1 MKLTNF
7 EKETI
12 IRFNEAEKMAVV
24 ETCSKKWKKRLRE
37 NAEES
42 DEVQLIREDEYS
54 VTYRCPKNLL
64 FMRKLIRLSEKR
76 KADLRA
82 QAARIR
88 GMKKLAKEKEK
99 NFEHFM

>member
-24 ETCSKKWKKRLRE
+24 ETCNKKWKKRLRMI
-37 NAEES
+37 AEDF
-42 DEVQLIREDEYS
+42 DEVQMIREDEYS
-54 VTYRCPKNLL
+54 VTYRCPKILL
-64 FMRKLIRLSEKR
+64 LVRKPVIRTEEQK
-76 KADLRA
+76 K
-82 QAARIR
+82 AARIR
-88 GMKKLAKEKEK
+88 AEKNLVKRGK

>member
-24 ETCSKKWKKRLRE
+24 ETCSKKWKRRLRMI
-37 NAEES
+37 AEES
-42 DEVQLIREDEYS
+42 AEVQLIREDEYS
-54 VTYRCPKNLL
+54 VTYRCPKSLL
-64 FMRKLIRLSEKR
+64 LIRKPIVRTEEQ
-76 KADLRA
+76 KA
-82 QAARIR
+82 AARIR
-88 GMKKLAKEKEK
+88 AEKNLVKRGK